1 MEEIASSTSF
11 RLMNPQDL
19 EAVLEIERLSFSL
32 CWGEKHFLAALE
44 RNCATHCVVLERQLK
59 LLGYFLVEFEGGRTH
74 LLNLAVHPDERRKGH
89 ATRCLKVID
98 QLALK
103 NLDVCKSRNVR
114 LEATTPRRSFS
125 SYPPPA
131 WPGEAASSGESDLLE
146 DPASPRDDL
155 VDPDVAEI
163 YLEVEERNL
172 PAQLLYR
179 KTGYRAVQIL
189 RSFYPQ
195 LGEDAY
201 RMVRRIHRLG
211 QDVQLEG
218 P

>member
-11 RLMNPQDL
+11 RLMSPQDL
-19 EAVLEIERLSFSL
+19 EAILEIERLSFSL
-32 CWGEKHFLAALE
+32 CWGEKHFLVALE
-44 RNCATHCVVLERQLK
+44 KNSSMHCVVMERQLK
-59 LLGYFLVEFEGGRTH
+59 LLAYFLVEFEGGRTH

-89 ATRCLKVID
+89 ATHCLKVID

-114 LEATTPRRSFS
+114 LEATTPRRLLSA
-125 SYPPPA
+125 YPPPA
-131 WPGEAASSGESDLLE
+131 WPGEAGSSGESDLLE
-146 DPASPRDDL
+146 DPALPRDDL
-155 VDPDVAEI
+155 VDPDVVEI

-179 KTGYRAVQIL
+179 KAGYRAVQIL
-189 RSFYPQ
+189 RNFYPQ

-211 QDVQLEG
+211 PGAREEG
-218 P
+218 Q

>member
-1 MEEIASSTSF
+1 MEEVASNLSF
-11 RLMNPQDL
+11 RLMGPHDL

-44 RNCATHCVVLERQLK
+44 RNCAMHCVVLERQLK

-89 ATRCLKVID
+89 ATRCLRVID

-103 NLDVCKSRNVR
+103 NVDVCKSRGAR
-114 LEATTPRRSFS
+114 LEATKPRRLLS
-125 SYPPPA
+125 SYPPLG
-131 WPGEAASSGESDLLE
+131 WPGETLPSGPSELLE
-146 DPASPRDDL
+146 DPAPPRDDL
-155 VDPDVAEI
+155 VDPDLAEI

-179 KTGYRAVQIL
+179 KSGYRAVQIL
-189 RSFYPQ
+189 RNFYPQ
-195 LGEDAY
+195 LSEDAY
-201 RMVRRIHRLG
+201 RMVRRIHRL
-211 QDVQLEG
+211 DPELHVER

>member
-1 MEEIASSTSF
+1 MEEIASSTNF

-32 CWGEKHFLAALE
+32 SWGEKHFLAALE
-44 RNCATHCVVLERQLK
+44 RNSSMHCVVMEKQLK
-59 LLGYFLVEFEGGRTH
+59 LLAYFLVEFEGGRTH
-74 LLNLAVHPDERRKGH
+74 LMNLAVHPEERRKGH

-103 NLDVCKSRNVR
+103 NLDVCTSRKAR
-114 LEATTPRRSFS
+114 LEATTPRRSLS

-131 WPGEAASSGESDLLE
+131 WPGEAGSSEESELLE

-179 KTGYRAVQIL
+179 KAGYRAVQIL
-189 RSFYPQ
+189 RNFYPQ
-195 LGEDAY
+195 LSEDAY
-201 RMVRRIHRLG
+201 RMVRRLHRLG
-211 QDVQLEG
+211 QDVRVEG